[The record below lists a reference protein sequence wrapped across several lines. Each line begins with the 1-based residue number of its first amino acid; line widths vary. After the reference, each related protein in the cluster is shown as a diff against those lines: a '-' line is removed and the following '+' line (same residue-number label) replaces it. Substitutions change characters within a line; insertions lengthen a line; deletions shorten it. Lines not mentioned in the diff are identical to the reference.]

1 MPGSSEPTVPFHVPR
16 SFIRRS
22 SLIRRASIDGT
33 AAAAPVVPETE
44 RIGVNHTKLVCLVGR
59 YSSATASANE
69 EDVWMR
75 KSALSVLIYEGC
87 VGGLLDYDYAPRSLL
102 LPTTASSARRIWMN
116 LSQDGN
122 AACDDLVEAG
132 ILQTLKRCTD
142 VSLPVSALQV
152 TSKGQS
158 FLEQVPAALRAE
170 VDRFLCIERGAGAG
184 GLAGRLQVSFDHA
197 QSAFILHNELGVRRV
212 SAVTETEDVSYVSS
226 PYLPACLRI
235 KAKGG
240 GGGGVGRSVTPLSS
254 NAHRAHE
261 CGSGSHSIANGELS
275 EAIVLGDVNAMVAE
289 FIPFGANQIVALN
302 ERLGALDRCQGGL
315 FSNMVDRRPTDS
327 KFSLET
333 GLTKIHILD
342 FDFVRFANFETHV
355 SLPEDAGVVQIESFG
370 MHVSGQGTLLYGM
383 HVDAIIDR
391 LGHAVSLDHL
401 SRLLVDVHMD
411 SSTIIDDLIAPLQRH
426 MMDVVFL
433 GDVAQR
439 NKFNLITAAAI
450 TPRLPA
456 AQYMD
461 RAERENEL
469 KQVLG
474 DILQCID
481 ISEADVLIIGKEGTL
496 LAGPSSKD
504 FEATLV
510 TYTALQ
516 SYHLF
521 LSNLCVRIFVLDD
534 LMHGTERHIAEW
546 RHDPTTV
553 NVIRGA
559 IKEIS
564 ADLIVLEQVL
574 AYVQESLEEF
584 RLPTAAAGAAGVGTA
599 ADAAAFGGVGA
610 RLLEVLRLEQA
621 YADAIMRCKDMAK
634 LLGAARS
641 KLETLQFS
649 SSLISKDM
657 LELITKNIQSN
668 FEALAAASAAEE
680 RASASYELMQQIFSG
695 SLAFSIVD
703 RVDGNE
709 LLGSRGVD
717 IADNAVGE
725 WVNAYL
731 RNPIAAIPGLWLF
744 LNIGW
749 LFLFTHAVRSLLDY
763 MNDKNRG
770 AMYYHQH
777 MARKIDVAAM
787 EAFLQRRDVETRSVI
802 TNGALRHTKVMWYE
816 KDRGYWHG
824 QEPPKITIEY
834 DPGRGWLLSAKFNWN
849 AQRNS
854 MDGAQILELF
864 VRLLSSH
871 SIIVAAQDGA
881 SADGAEDDDN
891 EHGMRH
897 GLDVAAV
904 RGEGDADRAGDAG
917 DKDGVSVAPEQTIP
931 APLDGTAAATAAER
945 PPPEASDM

>member
-1 MPGSSEPTVPFHVPR
+1 
-16 SFIRRS
+16 
-22 SLIRRASIDGT
+22 
-33 AAAAPVVPETE
+33 
-44 RIGVNHTKLVCLVGR
+44 
-59 YSSATASANE
+59 
-69 EDVWMR
+69 
-75 KSALSVLIYEGC
+75 
-87 VGGLLDYDYAPRSLL
+87 
-102 LPTTASSARRIWMN
+102 
-116 LSQDGN
+116 
-122 AACDDLVEAG
+122 
-132 ILQTLKRCTD
+132 
-142 VSLPVSALQV
+142 
-152 TSKGQS
+152 
-158 FLEQVPAALRAE
+158 
-170 VDRFLCIERGAGAG
+170 
-184 GLAGRLQVSFDHA
+184 
-197 QSAFILHNELGVRRV
+197 
-212 SAVTETEDVSYVSS
+212 
-226 PYLPACLRI
+226 
-235 KAKGG
+235 
-240 GGGGVGRSVTPLSS
+240 
-254 NAHRAHE
+254 
-261 CGSGSHSIANGELS
+261 
-275 EAIVLGDVNAMVAE
+275 
-289 FIPFGANQIVALN
+289 
-302 ERLGALDRCQGGL
+302 
-315 FSNMVDRRPTDS
+315 
-327 KFSLET
+327 
-333 GLTKIHILD
+333 
-342 FDFVRFANFETHV
+342 
-355 SLPEDAGVVQIESFG
+355 
-370 MHVSGQGTLLYGM
+370 
-383 HVDAIIDR
+383 
-391 LGHAVSLDHL
+391 
-401 SRLLVDVHMD
+401 
-411 SSTIIDDLIAPLQRH
+411 

-481 ISEADVLIIGKEGTL
+481 VGEADVLIIGKEGTL
-496 LAGPSSKD
+496 LAGPSAKD

-553 NVIRGA
+553 DVVRGA

-584 RLPTAAAGAAGVGTA
+584 RLPTAADAAD
-599 ADAAAFGGVGA
+599 ADAAAASGGGVGA

-634 LLGAARS
+634 LLSAARS
-641 KLETLQFS
+641 KLKTLQFS

-709 LLGSRGVD
+709 LLGARGVD

-731 RNPIAAIPGLWLF
+731 RNPIAAIPGLWLA

-787 EAFLQRRDVETRSVI
+787 EAFLKRRDVETCSVI
-802 TNGALRHTKVMWYE
+802 TDETDRGALRLTKVMWYE

-834 DPGRGWLLSAKFNWN
+834 DPGRGWLLSSKFNWN

-854 MDGAQILELF
+854 MDGSQITELF
-864 VRLLSSH
+864 VRLLASH
-871 SIIVAAQDGA
+871 SIIVAQDGA
-881 SADGAEDDDN
+881 SADGAEDDDD

-897 GLDVAAV
+897 GLDAAAV
-904 RGEGDADRAGDAG
+904 RGEGGADRAGDAG
-917 DKDGVSVAPEQTIP
+917 DKDGVSVVPEQTIP
-931 APLDGTAAATAAER
+931 APLDGGKGTAAATAAER